1 MTDEPTVLVV
11 DDNEDLLVTFSMI
24 LKRCGFHVETA
35 ENGASAVDK
44 FKEHHFDVTLM
55 DIVMPEMNGVE
66 AFQRIREMQPGAT
79 VILMT
84 AYSEE
89 ELVQMARDEG
99 AHHIV
104 YKPIRIDQLIELIK
118 EAAASQPILIVD
130 DDADICQTLTK
141 ALELEGYQVLAAGSG
156 EEAVLI
162 AQESDCQIAFI
173 DVKLPNIDGLE
184 TFLRL
189 KEINPGILTIMMTG
203 FRNEVKD
210 ALDKARAASAITCLY
225 KPFDPSQAADLVRL
239 IGKKSRK
246 SGSKDE
252 DQREHTGS

>member
-1 MTDEPTVLVV
+1 MSDEPTILVV
-11 DDNEDLLVTFSMI
+11 DDNEDLLKTFSMI
-24 LKRCGFHVETA
+24 LKRRGFYVETA
-35 ENGASAVDK
+35 ENGATAVDK

-66 AFQRIREMQPGAT
+66 AFRRIREMQPGAA

-89 ELVQMARDEG
+89 ELIQMARDEG
-99 AHHIV
+99 AHYVVH
-104 YKPIRIDQLIELIK
+104 KPIRIDQLIELIK
-118 EAAASQPILIVD
+118 EAANSQPILIVD
-130 DDADICQTLTK
+130 DDADICQTLSK
-141 ALELEGYQVLAAGSG
+141 ALELEGYQALSAGSG

-162 AQESDCQIAFI
+162 ARGKDCQIAFI

-225 KPFDPSQAADLVRL
+225 KPFDPSEVADLVRQ
-239 IGKKSRK
+239 IGKKPRN
-246 SGSKDE
+246 SGSDDE
-252 DQREHTGS
+252 G